1 MPLPSTMVPIATV
14 TVLASQATVT
24 LSNIPQTYTDLI
36 LAGNGS
42 ISGTANTWLRVN
54 GDSGTNYVATVLY
67 GTGSTAS
74 SLKRT
79 GDTAG
84 VLLDAV
90 GPAANGTQMYFTQIM
105 SYASTNIFKTVI
117 HRGGAAAQE
126 SVACVGV
133 WRSTSA
139 ITSVTIYPD
148 NSRTW
153 NAGSTFTLYGIKAA

>member
-24 LSNIPQTYTDLI
+24 LSNIPSSYTDLI
-36 LAGNGS
+36 LVGNGG
-42 ISGTANTWLRVN
+42 ISGTANTWLKIN
-54 GDSGTNYVATVLY
+54 GDSGANFVSTMLYAT
-67 GTGSTAS
+67 GTAAN

-79 GDTAG
+79 ADTLG
-84 VLLDAV
+84 ILLDAV
-90 GPAANGTQMYFTQIM
+90 GPAANGTQMYLTHLM
-105 SYASTNIFKTVI
+105 NYASTNIFKTVI

-126 SVACVGV
+126 TIASVGV

-139 ITSVTIYPD
+139 ITSLTIFPD

-153 NAGSTFTLYGIKAA
+153 NAGATFTLYGIKAA